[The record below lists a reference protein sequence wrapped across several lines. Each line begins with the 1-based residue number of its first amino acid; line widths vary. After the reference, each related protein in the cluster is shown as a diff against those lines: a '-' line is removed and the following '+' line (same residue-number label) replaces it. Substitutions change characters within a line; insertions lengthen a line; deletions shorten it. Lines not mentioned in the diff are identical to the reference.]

1 MGLFSLTVLAVVA
14 TAVGVWRACS
24 SEDDESYENA
34 PQASRYP
41 FASTQTGTTYGS
53 TSQRPRTDHARP
65 QNAPTAPV
73 HSPYRPPTTD
83 NSRVQSTHSVP
94 AQTRPG
100 PPTNYWSSRVQRTYT
115 NPTYTPPL
123 PSTTAR
129 ATVPARVDAAPP
141 APLSHAVPQ
150 VTFHDLEEVLQIRI
164 PESVSAGGG
173 GNRQDFNATQRAPA
187 ERAYSCMRK
196 AQAERQRARS
206 RGDRREVT
214 RLKALVEE
222 EKATAERLNMA
233 AAECIFKGE
242 CDLPMSSARACSNS
256 LLFHLCCDGG
266 RMQQGAYDAG
276 DVSLSMLCG

>member
-1 MGLFSLTVLAVVA
+1 M
-14 TAVGVWRACS
+14 
-24 SEDDESYENA
+24 
-34 PQASRYP
+34 
-41 FASTQTGTTYGS
+41 QTGTAYGS
-53 TSQRPRTDHARP
+53 TSQRPRTDHAGP
-65 QNAPTAPV
+65 QNAPAPPV
-73 HSPYRPPTTD
+73 YSPYRSPTTD
-83 NSRVQSTHSVP
+83 NSRVQSTYLVP
-94 AQTRPG
+94 AQARPG

-115 NPTYTPPL
+115 DPTYTPPL

-129 ATVPARVDAAPP
+129 ATVPAHGDAAPP
-141 APLSHAVPQ
+141 ALLSHTVPQ

-164 PESVSAGGG
+164 PESVSVGGG
-173 GNRQDFNATQRAPA
+173 GNRRDFNATQRAPA
-187 ERAYSCMRK
+187 ERAYGRMRK

-206 RGDRREVT
+206 RGDRPEVT

-242 CDLPMSSARACSNS
+242 YDLPMSSARACSNS

-276 DVSLSMLCG
+276 AGSLSMLCD